1 MQMLPIQRGVIDRS
15 MDLQNSRLHPTPVH
29 PFHSIH
35 VNCVRATKTLS
46 RTSSRTYPRGSG
58 RQHRRSDVPR
68 FRDQLPITVHI
79 INNLPANSR
88 DTWYVNLNVQSL
100 YSRTISL
107 FPRTSK
113 GPSERGS
120 VGCRRAGR
128 EGPFTS
134 QCLSRDAHAQV

>member
-1 MQMLPIQRGVIDRS
+1 MLAIPMQMLPIQRGVIDRS

-58 RQHRRSDVPR
+58 HQLRRSGISY
-68 FRDQLPITVHI
+68 QLHI
-79 INNLPANSR
+79 IKSLPENSR
-88 DTWYVNLNVQSL
+88 ETWYVNLFVQSL